1 MKKRCKRLIS
11 LIIAMTMMLSFS
23 TVAFAA
29 ETEEP
34 TVVVENTVNEG
45 NSEVMPASDMLINL
59 TGYKNGSSATTLN
72 MPITLN
78 KNGYLYFTV
87 MTKGPIRVTL
97 YSNGVQ
103 VGSARADKTWTEDEV
118 QWVPIYANRTTN
130 NFWNAGNYTVKVE
143 VLFNYDYTFGVFLGD
158 YKIE

>member
-1 MKKRCKRLIS
+1 M
-11 LIIAMTMMLSFS
+11 AMVMMLSS
-23 TVAFAA
+23 SAVAFAA
-29 ETEEP
+29 ETENS
-34 TVVVENTVNEG
+34 TVTVENTVNEDG
-45 NSEVMPASDMLINL
+45 FEAVPASDMLINL
-59 TGYKNGSSATTLN
+59 TGYRNGSSATTLN
-72 MPITLN
+72 MPITLS